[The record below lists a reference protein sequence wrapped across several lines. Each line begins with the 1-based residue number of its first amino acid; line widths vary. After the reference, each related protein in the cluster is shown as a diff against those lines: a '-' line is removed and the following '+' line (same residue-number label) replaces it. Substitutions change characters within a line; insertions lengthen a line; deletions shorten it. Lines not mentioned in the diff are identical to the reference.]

1 MMTEKTYD
9 HFHTTVTRSTQ
20 DVLFSQ
26 NTELSSA
33 VIAIIRS
40 QNIGCSVPNSGSTLV
55 AVL

>member
-33 VIAIIRS
+33 MIAIIRS

-55 AVL
+55 AV